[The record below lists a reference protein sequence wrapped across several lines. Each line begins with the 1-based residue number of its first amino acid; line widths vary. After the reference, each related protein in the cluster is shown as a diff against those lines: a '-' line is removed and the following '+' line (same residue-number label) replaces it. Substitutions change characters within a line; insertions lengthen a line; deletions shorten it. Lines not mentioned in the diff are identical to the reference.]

1 MTSQSSVLISIVGPT
16 AVGKTSFAINLASQL
31 QTEIISVDSRQFYKE
46 MEIGTAKPSKE
57 ELEQVNH
64 HFINSQSIHEDYSVG
79 KFEEESKALLKSL
92 FKKYQVIVA
101 VGGAGLFFKSLWHGL
116 DEMPDIDLS
125 QRIALNDQLASSG
138 LAPLLEELRQK
149 DEKYFDVVDKQN
161 HQRVIRAL
169 EVIRSTNKPFSDFR
183 KSKPEKPVF
192 YQNIKIGL
200 HLEREILFNR
210 IDERMDKMILSGLFD
225 EAKRLYPFRKHNA
238 LQTVGYK
245 EIFDF
250 IDGKYD
256 FEEAVRL
263 LKRNSRRY
271 AKRQQTWFKKESDI
285 RWVEPHQISETL
297 NFIKEWLDAHHMNQ
311 AH

>member
-285 RWVEPHQISETL
+285 RW
-297 NFIKEWLDAHHMNQ
+297 
-311 AH
+311 

>member
-1 MTSQSSVLISIVGPT
+1 M
-16 AVGKTSFAINLASQL
+16 GKTSFAIDLAKQL
-31 QTEIISVDSRQFYKE
+31 QTEIVSVDSRQFYRE

-57 ELEQVNH
+57 ELEQVKH
-64 HFINSQSIHEDYSVG
+64 HFINSQSIRDDYSVG
-79 KFEEESKALLKSL
+79 KFEEESKALLALL
-92 FKKYQVIVA
+92 FEKHQVIVA

-116 DEMPDIDLS
+116 DEMPEIDAAE
-125 QRIALNDQLASSG
+125 RVALNDQLASSG
-138 LAPLLEELRQK
+138 LASLLEELKEK
-149 DEKYFDVVDKQN
+149 DEKYYQVVDKRN

-169 EVIRSTNKPFSDFR
+169 EVIRSTNRPFSEFR
-183 KSKPEKPVF
+183 KSTPEKPAF
-192 YQNIKIGL
+192 YENIKIGL
-200 HLEREILFNR
+200 YLDREILFRR

-245 EIFDF
+245 EVFDF

-285 RWVEPHQISETL
+285 RWVAPDQISETL
-297 NFIKEWLDAHHMNQ
+297 NFIKQTLDAHHVNQ
-311 AH
+311 TH